1 MKKIFTI
8 PLYILGTF
16 LFIAYIYLFIDASFS
31 YIQIEFGSGWAW
43 AAIIAAFV
51 FRFSLPLVIFSFC
64 GAYYLWDWNIF
75 LALGLAAPGLLVMIP
90 AVIAILFESISKWR
104 L

>member
-1 MKKIFTI
+1 MKNILI
-8 PLYILGTF
+8 VPLYILGGL

-43 AAIIAAFV
+43 AAIIAAFL

-64 GAYYLWDWNIF
+64 GAYYLWDWNILF
-75 LALGLAAPGLLVMIP
+75 ALGLAAPGILIMIP
-90 AVIAILFESISKWR
+90 AAIGMLIETILNKR
-104 L
+104 